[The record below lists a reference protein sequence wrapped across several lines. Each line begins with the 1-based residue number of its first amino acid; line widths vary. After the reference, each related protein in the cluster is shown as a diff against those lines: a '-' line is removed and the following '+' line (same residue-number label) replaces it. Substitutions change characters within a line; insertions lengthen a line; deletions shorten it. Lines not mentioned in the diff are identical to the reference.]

1 MTKAEEGGP
10 LSIFVIQTSSLICH
24 SSFGFRHSDPLGA
37 EARLQFFGDS
47 D

>member
-24 SSFGFRHSDPLGA
+24 SSFGFRHSDPLRA
-37 EARLQFFGDS
+37 EVGVQFFWQTD
-47 D
+47 